1 MLTSDSKK
9 LKLLRYKG
17 LAMVLI
23 AATLW
28 GLSGT
33 VAQRLFQDEGFTP
46 GWLVT
51 MRLLISGILLLIIGG
66 FRKKFNQ
73 VFAVWNA
80 PQDRIRLVI
89 FGIFGMLG
97 VQYTYF
103 AAIQT
108 GNAATATLLQY
119 LAPLFIMIYLAVK
132 YNRIPSIQEFIALG
146 LALLGTFLLV
156 TNGSIYQLSVSIIS
170 IAWGLS
176 SAIALAFYTL
186 YPSSLLQRWG
196 SEVIIGWGMIIG
208 GIALCPIASPWQ
220 IQGQHWSVITGLFVS
235 FVIIFGTLI
244 AFYLYLDSLRY
255 ITPTEASLL
264 ASAEPVSAVAAS
276 IIWLRLPLSLMEG
289 LGGLCIISTVLMLL
303 LFPKK
308 PSKTLLNPTRD
319 DNSSLR

>member
-9 LKLLRYKG
+9 IQLLRYKG
-17 LAMVLI
+17 LIMVLV

-33 VAQRLFQDEGFTP
+33 VAQKLFQNEGFTP

-51 MRLLISGILLLIIGG
+51 MRLLISGILLLITGC
-66 FRKKFNQ
+66 FRNNFHQ
-73 VFAVWNA
+73 VFAVWHE
-80 PQDRIRLVI
+80 PKDRIRLVI
-89 FGIFGMLG
+89 FGIIGMLG

-103 AAIQT
+103 VAIQT

-119 LAPLFIMIYLAVK
+119 LAPLFIMVYLAIK
-132 YNRIPSIQEFIALG
+132 YNRIPNYQEFIALG
-146 LALLGTFLLV
+146 FALLGTFL
-156 TNGSIYQLSVSIIS
+156 S

-186 YPSSLLQRWG
+186 YPSGLLQRWG

-220 IQGQHWSVITGLFVS
+220 IQGQHWSIITGLLVS
-235 FVIIFGTLI
+235 FVIVFGTAI
-244 AFYLYLDSLRY
+244 AFYLYIDSLRY

-264 ASAEPVSAVAAS
+264 ASAEPLSAVAAS
-276 IIWLRLPLSLMEG
+276 VIWLRLPLSLFEG
-289 LGGLCIISTVLMLL
+289 IGGLCIVGTVLML
-303 LFPKK
+303 
-308 PSKTLLNPTRD
+308 
-319 DNSSLR
+319 SLRPRN

>member
-9 LKLLRYKG
+9 LKLLRYRG
-17 LAMVLI
+17 LAMVLVG
-23 AATLW
+23 ATLW

-51 MRLLISGILLLIIGG
+51 MRLLISGILLLILGG
-66 FRKKFNQ
+66 FRKNFNQ

-80 PQDRIRLVI
+80 PKDRIRLVI
-89 FGIFGMLG
+89 FGIIGMLG

-119 LAPLFIMIYLAVK
+119 LAPFFIMVYLAIK
-132 YNRIPSIQEFIALG
+132 YNRIPSFQEFLALG
-146 LALLGTFLLV
+146 FALLGTFLLV
-156 TNGSIYQLSVSIIS
+156 TNGSIHQLSVSSVS

-186 YPSSLLQRWG
+186 YPSGLLQRWG

-220 IQGQHWSVITGLFVS
+220 IQGQHWSVITGLLVS
-235 FVIIFGTLI
+235 FVIVFGTSI
-244 AFYLYLDSLRY
+244 AFYLYIDSLRY

-264 ASAEPVSAVAAS
+264 ASAEPLSAVAAS
-276 IIWLRLPLSLMEG
+276 VIWLRLPLSLFEG
-289 LGGLCIISTVLMLL
+289 IGGLCIVSTVLML
-303 LFPKK
+303 
-308 PSKTLLNPTRD
+308 
-319 DNSSLR
+319 SLRPKNPSQTL

>member
-9 LKLLRYKG
+9 IKLLRYKG
-17 LAMVLI
+17 LVMVLVG
-23 AATLW
+23 ATLW

-51 MRLLISGILLLIIGG
+51 MRLLISGMLLLITGCL
-66 FRKKFNQ
+66 RKSSNQ
-73 VFAVWNA
+73 VFAVWNDRK
-80 PQDRIRLVI
+80 DRIRLVF
-89 FGIFGMLG
+89 FGIVGMLG

-103 AAIQT
+103 VAIQT

-119 LAPLFIMIYLAVK
+119 QAPLFIMVYSAIK
-132 YNRIPSIQEFIALG
+132 YNRIPNFQEFIALG
-146 LALLGTFLLV
+146 FALLGTFLLV
-156 TNGSIYQLSVSIIS
+156 TNGSIQQLSVSSAS

-186 YPSSLLQRWG
+186 YPSGLLQRWG

-220 IQGQHWSVITGLFVS
+220 IQGQHWSVITGLLVS
-235 FVIIFGTLI
+235 FVIVFGTAI
-244 AFYLYLDSLRY
+244 AFYLYIDSLRY

-264 ASAEPVSAVAAS
+264 ASAEPLSAVAAS
-276 IIWLRLPLSLMEG
+276 VIWLRLPLSLFEG
-289 LGGLCIISTVLMLL
+289 IGGLCIVSTVLMLSL
-303 LFPKK
+303 RPKN
-308 PSKTLLNPTRD
+308 PSKTL
-319 DNSSLR
+319 

>member
-9 LKLLRYKG
+9 IKLLHYKG
-17 LAMVLI
+17 LVMVLVG
-23 AATLW
+23 ATLW

-51 MRLLISGILLLIIGG
+51 MRLLVSGILLLITGC
-66 FRKKFNQ
+66 FRKNFYQ
-73 VFAVWNA
+73 VFAVWND
-80 PQDRIRLVI
+80 PKDRIRLVI
-89 FGIFGMLG
+89 FGIIGMLG

-103 AAIQT
+103 VAIQT

-119 LAPLFIMIYLAVK
+119 QAPLFIMVYSAIK
-132 YNRIPSIQEFIALG
+132 YNRIPSFQEFIALG
-146 LALLGTFLLV
+146 FALLGTFLLV
-156 TNGSIYQLSVSIIS
+156 TNGSIHQLSVSSAS

-186 YPSSLLQRWG
+186 YPSGLLQRWG

-220 IQGQHWSVITGLFVS
+220 IQGQHWSVITGLLVS
-235 FVIIFGTLI
+235 FVIVFGTAI
-244 AFYLYLDSLRY
+244 AFYLYIDSLRY

-264 ASAEPVSAVAAS
+264 ASAEPLSAVAAS
-276 IIWLRLPLSLMEG
+276 VIWLRLPLSLFEG
-289 LGGLCIISTVLMLL
+289 IGGLCIVSTVLMLSL
-303 LFPKK
+303 RPKNS
-308 PSKTLLNPTRD
+308 SKTL
-319 DNSSLR
+319 

>member
-1 MLTSDSKK
+1 MLASDSKK

-17 LAMVLI
+17 LAMVLV

-51 MRLLISGILLLIIGG
+51 MRLLISGILLLILGG
-66 FRKKFNQ
+66 FRKNFNQ

-80 PQDRIRLVI
+80 PKDRIRLVI
-89 FGIFGMLG
+89 FGIIGMLG

-119 LAPLFIMIYLAVK
+119 LAPLFIMVYLAIK
-132 YNRIPSIQEFIALG
+132 YKRVPSFQEFIALG
-146 LALLGTFLLV
+146 FALLGTFLLV
-156 TNGSIYQLSVSIIS
+156 TNGSLHQLSVSSVS

-186 YPSSLLQRWG
+186 YPSGLLQRWG
-196 SEVIIGWGMIIG
+196 SEAIIGWGMIIG

-220 IQGQHWSVITGLFVS
+220 IQGQHWSVITGLLVS
-235 FVIIFGTLI
+235 FVIVFGTAI
-244 AFYLYLDSLRY
+244 AFYLYIDSLRY

-264 ASAEPVSAVAAS
+264 ASAEPLSAVAAS
-276 IIWLRLPLSLMEG
+276 VIWLRLPLSLFEG
-289 LGGLCIISTVLMLL
+289 IGGLCIVSTVLMLSL
-303 LFPKK
+303 RPKNQ
-308 PSKTLLNPTRD
+308 SKT
-319 DNSSLR
+319 

>member
-17 LAMVLI
+17 LVMVLVG
-23 AATLW
+23 ATLW

-51 MRLLISGILLLIIGG
+51 MRLLISGILLLITGC
-66 FRKKFNQ
+66 FRKNFHQ
-73 VFAVWNA
+73 VFAVWND
-80 PQDRIRLVI
+80 PKDRIRLVI
-89 FGIFGMLG
+89 FGIIGMLG

-103 AAIQT
+103 VAIQT

-119 LAPLFIMIYLAVK
+119 LAPLFIMVYLAIK
-132 YNRIPSIQEFIALG
+132 YNRIPIFQEFIALG

-156 TNGSIYQLSVSIIS
+156 TNGSIHQLSVSSAS

-186 YPSSLLQRWG
+186 YPSGLLQRWG

-220 IQGQHWSVITGLFVS
+220 IQGQHWSVITGLLVS
-235 FVIIFGTLI
+235 FVIVFGTAI
-244 AFYLYLDSLRY
+244 AFYLYIDSLRY

-264 ASAEPVSAVAAS
+264 ASAEPLSAVAAS
-276 IIWLRLPLSLMEG
+276 VIWLRLPLSLFEG
-289 LGGLCIISTVLMLL
+289 IGGLCIVSTVLML
-303 LFPKK
+303 
-308 PSKTLLNPTRD
+308 
-319 DNSSLR
+319 SLRPKIQAKH

>member
-1 MLTSDSKK
+1 
-9 LKLLRYKG
+9 
-17 LAMVLI
+17 MVLV

-51 MRLLISGILLLIIGG
+51 MRLLISGILLLILGG
-66 FRKKFNQ
+66 FRKNFNQ

-80 PQDRIRLVI
+80 PKDRIRLVI
-89 FGIFGMLG
+89 FGIIGMLG

-119 LAPLFIMIYLAVK
+119 LAPLFIMVYLAIK
-132 YNRIPSIQEFIALG
+132 YKRVPSFQEFIALG
-146 LALLGTFLLV
+146 FALLGTFLLV
-156 TNGSIYQLSVSIIS
+156 TNGSLHQLSVSSVS

-186 YPSSLLQRWG
+186 YPSGLLQRWG
-196 SEVIIGWGMIIG
+196 SEAIIGWGMIIG

-220 IQGQHWSVITGLFVS
+220 IQGQHWSVITGLLVS
-235 FVIIFGTLI
+235 FVIVFGTAI
-244 AFYLYLDSLRY
+244 AFYLYIDSLRY

-264 ASAEPVSAVAAS
+264 ASAEPLSAVAAS
-276 IIWLRLPLSLMEG
+276 VIWLRLPLSLFEG
-289 LGGLCIISTVLMLL
+289 IGGLCIVSTVLMLSL
-303 LFPKK
+303 RPKNQ
-308 PSKTLLNPTRD
+308 SKT
-319 DNSSLR
+319 

>member
-9 LKLLRYKG
+9 IKLLRYKG
-17 LAMVLI
+17 LVMVLVG
-23 AATLW
+23 ATLW

-51 MRLLISGILLLIIGG
+51 MRLLISGMLLLITGCL
-66 FRKKFNQ
+66 RKSSNQ
-73 VFAVWNA
+73 VFAVWNDRK
-80 PQDRIRLVI
+80 DRIRLVF
-89 FGIFGMLG
+89 FGIVGMLG

-103 AAIQT
+103 VAIQT

-119 LAPLFIMIYLAVK
+119 QAPLFIMVYSAIK
-132 YNRIPSIQEFIALG
+132 YNRIPNFQEFIALG
-146 LALLGTFLLV
+146 FALLGTFLLV
-156 TNGSIYQLSVSIIS
+156 TNGSIQQLSVSSAS

-186 YPSSLLQRWG
+186 YPSGLLQRWG

-220 IQGQHWSVITGLFVS
+220 IQGQHWSVITGLLVS
-235 FVIIFGTLI
+235 FVIVFGTAI
-244 AFYLYLDSLRY
+244 AFYLYIDSLRY

-264 ASAEPVSAVAAS
+264 ASAEPLSAVAAS
-276 IIWLRLPLSLMEG
+276 VIWLRLPLSLFEG
-289 LGGLCIISTVLMLL
+289 IGGLCIVSTVLMLSL
-303 LFPKK
+303 RPKNQ
-308 PSKTLLNPTRD
+308 SKTL
-319 DNSSLR
+319 

>member
-1 MLTSDSKK
+1 MLASDSNK

-17 LAMVLI
+17 LAMVLV

-51 MRLLISGILLLIIGG
+51 MRLLISGILLLILGG
-66 FRKKFNQ
+66 FRKNFNQ

-80 PQDRIRLVI
+80 PKDRIRLII
-89 FGIFGMLG
+89 FGIIGMLG

-119 LAPLFIMIYLAVK
+119 LAPLFIMVYLAIK
-132 YNRIPSIQEFIALG
+132 YKRVPSFQEFIALG
-146 LALLGTFLLV
+146 FALLGTFLLV
-156 TNGSIYQLSVSIIS
+156 TNGSIHQLSVSSVS

-186 YPSSLLQRWG
+186 YPSGLLQRWG
-196 SEVIIGWGMIIG
+196 SEAIIGWGMIIG

-220 IQGQHWSVITGLFVS
+220 IQGQHWSVITGLLVS
-235 FVIIFGTLI
+235 FVIVFGTAI
-244 AFYLYLDSLRY
+244 AFYLYIDSLRY

-264 ASAEPVSAVAAS
+264 ASAEPLSAVAAS
-276 IIWLRLPLSLMEG
+276 VIWLRLPLSLFEG
-289 LGGLCIISTVLMLL
+289 IGGLCIVSTVLMLSL
-303 LFPKK
+303 RPKNQ
-308 PSKTLLNPTRD
+308 SKT
-319 DNSSLR
+319 